1 VVIDQ
6 NFKERKDSL
15 MKGKGGRKNVEMIAY
30 KKDTAFAPSYIYL
43 LISAL
48 LLQAKCRISIIICT
62 TIYND
67 KH

>member
-1 VVIDQ
+1 M
-6 NFKERKDSL
+6 KE
-15 MKGKGGRKNVEMIAY
+15 KGGRKSVEMIAY

-48 LLQAKCRISIIICT
+48 LLQAKCRILIIICT